1 MYVCL
6 ERTIMIKCD
15 YFSQATRWK
24 RNFHDAVGYFA
35 HKMLILAYSS
45 GGLKIDMYL
54 IMNIEIHTAVAP
66 C

>member
-1 MYVCL
+1 
-6 ERTIMIKCD
+6 MIKCD

-45 GGLKIDMYL
+45 GGLKIDRSL
-54 IMNIEIHTAVAP
+54 IISVEINMVKITFAN
-66 C
+66 